1 MVFDF
6 SLLKREDLELD
17 LRELGKEIL
26 KELFLSLR
34 RLTLYTREHPAAADL
49 SKKPFNWMKK
59 LFRIRSYFD
68 FHFYQEKLYAMGI
81 PLKDEVFIRG
91 LKAELSKFELGSV
104 YIYSQATADELNIFL
119 RRLSEKLLPLPKNLN
134 LQRFLEEKRINSI
147 RVKKSEPGDTFLE
160 ESISLAE
167 KCNDFKVKTFARI
180 SLQQNPQLM
189 LDILSRK
196 IRKDINLEGKLKFDF
211 RLKVFQSMLL
221 EEFSKLPREK
231 VKELLR
237 NEFAGKDWEQISLDV
252 EYLDGVKNLVK
263 AFIHHPERD
272 CLFSEL
278 KEVLVRQGAPENFFE
293 KALDESALL
302 KIKTLRDSELVLD
315 KLISGEAKAEEEE
328 SLKNLLIKLINLN
341 QVERLK
347 KTIDAL
353 WQNLF
358 SEKENLRQISFFWLK
373 SFSSFFL
380 KYSKELFQYFVQK
393 MLSYK
398 DRTDFQYFQL
408 LENCAGQSII
418 FREYGQFNKI
428 IQELRSDLG
437 REYSPEKEERYL
449 KIIQGFA
456 QDQIIQQLVEEI
468 KSKRKEAWEK
478 VGEALILIGGEKIA
492 QALEPLLTD
501 PDRTIRQVV
510 LKIAGSG
517 LGEAGAN
524 YFSRTIQDDSNFQ
537 RDSFGNLTLD
547 SWFKI
552 RNILHILSD
561 IKSEKSLTG
570 LEKWIHDKDLK
581 VKKAVLQTLE
591 QTGGKKS
598 EELIL
603 ALAQEEDKEIRKLA
617 LMALGSCGSE
627 SSVDKLKE
635 LFYKDEDNAILIL
648 HTITNVGGEKG
659 FKFLIEVINQPKIFD
674 KGISGKKID
683 EEIKLE
689 AVGALK
695 KRKDPDFSKEMDKLG
710 GRYDRIKSLVD
721 KFGQLN
727 ESLKKSLVEIYK

>member
-1 MVFDF
+1 MLFDF

-26 KELFLSLR
+26 RGLFLSSR
-34 RLTLYTREHPAAADL
+34 RLALYTQEHPAEEDL
-49 SKKPFNWMKK
+49 SKKTFNWMKK

-68 FHFYQEKLYAMGI
+68 FHLYQEKFYAMGI
-81 PLKDEVFIRG
+81 PLEEEVFIRG
-91 LKAELSKFELGSV
+91 LKIELSKFELGSV
-104 YIYSQATADELNIFL
+104 YIYSQVTSDELNIFL

-134 LQRFLEEKRINSI
+134 FQRFLEEKRINSI
-147 RVKKSEPGDTFLE
+147 RVKKSEPGDTLLE
-160 ESISLAE
+160 ESISLVE
-167 KCNDFKVKTFARI
+167 KCDDFEVRTFARI
-180 SLQQNPQLM
+180 SLQQDPQLI
-189 LDILSRK
+189 LDLLLRK
-196 IRKDINLEGKLKFDF
+196 IRKDIDLEGKLKFDF
-211 RLKVFQSMLL
+211 RLKVFQSILL
-221 EEFSKLPREK
+221 EEFSKLPGEK
-231 VKELLR
+231 VKELLG
-237 NEFAGKDWEQISLDV
+237 NEFVRKDWEQISQDE

-278 KEVLVRQGAPENFFE
+278 KDVFVRQGAPENFFE
-293 KALDESALL
+293 KALDESDLL

-315 KLISGEAKAEEEE
+315 KLVSGEARAEEEE
-328 SLKNLLIKLINLN
+328 SLKNLLIKLIDLN
-341 QVERLK
+341 QVEKLK
-347 KTIDAL
+347 RTTDAL

-358 SEKENLRQISFFWLK
+358 SEKENLRQTSFFWLK
-373 SFSSFFL
+373 TFSSFFL
-380 KYSKELFQYFVQK
+380 KYSKELLQFFVQE

-398 DRTDFQYFQL
+398 DRTDLRYFQL

-418 FREYGQFNKI
+418 SREYGQFNKI
-428 IQELRSDLG
+428 IQEIKSDLG
-437 REYSPEKEERYL
+437 REHSPEKEKRYI
-449 KIIQGFA
+449 KIVQSFA
-456 QDQIIQQLVEEI
+456 RDQIIQQLVKEI
-468 KSKRKEAWEK
+468 KSKRKEVWHK

-510 LKIAGSG
+510 LKIAGGG

-524 YFSRTIQDDSNFQ
+524 YFSRIIQDDSNFQ
-537 RDSFGNLTLD
+537 RDSSGNLTLD

-561 IKSEKSLTG
+561 IKSEKSLAG

-581 VKKAVLQTLE
+581 VKKAILQTLE
-591 QTGGKKS
+591 KTGGKKS

-617 LMALGSCGSE
+617 LLALGSCGSE

-635 LFYKDEDNAILIL
+635 LFYEDEDNAILIL
-648 HTITNVGGEKG
+648 HTIDSVGGEKSC
-659 FKFLIEVINQPKIFD
+659 KFLIEVINQPRIFE
-674 KGISGKKID
+674 KGILGKKTD

-689 AVGALK
+689 AVRALK
-695 KRKDPDFSKEMDKLG
+695 KREDTDSAKKMGKLRD
-710 GRYDRIKSLVD
+710 RYDRITFLVD
-721 KFGQLN
+721 KSGQP
-727 ESLKKSLVEIYK
+727 SKF

>member
-1 MVFDF
+1 MLFDF

-17 LRELGKEIL
+17 LRELGREIL
-26 KELFLSLR
+26 RELFLSSR
-34 RLTLYTREHPAAADL
+34 RLTLYTREHPAEKDL

-59 LFRIRSYFD
+59 LFRVRSYFD
-68 FHFYQEKLYAMGI
+68 FHLYQEKLYAMGI
-81 PLKDEVFIRG
+81 PLKEEVFIRG

-104 YIYSQATADELNIFL
+104 YIYSQATADELNLFL

-147 RVKKSEPGDTFLE
+147 RVKNSEPGDTFLE

-167 KCNDFKVKTFARI
+167 KCDDFKVKTFARI

-221 EEFSKLPREK
+221 EEFSKLPGEK

-237 NEFAGKDWEQISLDV
+237 NEFAGKDWDVISLDV

-272 CLFSEL
+272 YLFSEL
-278 KEVLVRQGAPENFFE
+278 KNVFVHQGAPENFFE
-293 KALDESALL
+293 KALDESTLL

-373 SFSSFFL
+373 SFSSLFL
-380 KYSKELFQYFVQK
+380 KYSQELFQYFVQE

-418 FREYGQFNKI
+418 SREYGQFNKI
-428 IQELRSDLG
+428 IQELRSDPG
-437 REYSPEKEERYL
+437 KEYSPEKEERYL

-456 QDQIIQQLVEEI
+456 RDQIIQQLVEEI
-468 KSKRKEAWEK
+468 KSRRKEAWEK
-478 VGEALILIGGEKIA
+478 VGDALILIGGEKIA

-517 LGEAGAN
+517 LGEAGAD

-537 RDSFGNLTLD
+537 RDSSGNLTLD

-591 QTGGKKS
+591 KTGGKKS

-648 HTITNVGGEKG
+648 HTINNIGGEKG
-659 FKFLIEVINQPKIFD
+659 FKFLIEVINQPRIFE
-674 KGISGKKID
+674 KWISGKKID

-689 AVGALK
+689 AVRALK
-695 KRKDPDFSKEMDKLG
+695 KKDSDSSKEMDKLR
-710 GRYDRIKSLVD
+710 GRYDRIKFLAD
-721 KFGQLN
+721 KIGQL
-727 ESLKKSLVEIYK
+727 SKS

>member
-1 MVFDF
+1 MLFDF

-26 KELFLSLR
+26 RELFLSSR
-34 RLTLYTREHPAAADL
+34 RLALYTQEHPAEEDL

-59 LFRIRSYFD
+59 LFRLRSYFD
-68 FHFYQEKLYAMGI
+68 FHLYQDKFYAMGI

-91 LKAELSKFELGSV
+91 LKSELSKFGLGSI
-104 YIYSQATADELNIFL
+104 YIYSQATSDELSIFL
-119 RRLSEKLLPLPKNLN
+119 RRLSEKLWPLPKNLN

-160 ESISLAE
+160 ESISLVE
-167 KCNDFKVKTFARI
+167 KCDDFEVKTFARI
-180 SLQQNPQLM
+180 SLQQDPQLM
-189 LDILSRK
+189 LDLLLRK
-196 IRKDINLEGKLKFDF
+196 IRKDIDLEGKLKFDF
-211 RLKVFQSMLL
+211 RLKVFQSILL

-231 VKELLR
+231 VKELLG
-237 NEFAGKDWEQISLDV
+237 NKFARKDWEQMSQDE
-252 EYLDGVKNLVK
+252 EYLEGVKNLVK

-272 CLFSEL
+272 YLFSEL
-278 KEVLVRQGAPENFFE
+278 KDVFVRQGAPENFFE

-315 KLISGEAKAEEEE
+315 KLISGEARAEEEE

-347 KTIDAL
+347 KTIDVL

-358 SEKENLRQISFFWLK
+358 SEKENLRQTSFFWLK
-373 SFSSFFL
+373 TFSSFFL
-380 KYSKELFQYFVQK
+380 KYSKELFQFFVQE

-398 DRTDFQYFQL
+398 DRTDLQYFQL

-418 FREYGQFNKI
+418 SREYGQFNKI
-428 IQELRSDLG
+428 IQELKSDLG
-437 REYSPEKEERYL
+437 REYSPEKEERYI
-449 KIIQGFA
+449 KIVQSFA
-456 QDQIIQQLVEEI
+456 RDQIIQQLVEEI

-510 LKIAGSG
+510 LKIAGGG

-524 YFSRTIQDDSNFQ
+524 YFSRIIQDDSNFQ
-537 RDSFGNLTLD
+537 RDSSGNLTLD
-547 SWFKI
+547 GWFKI

-561 IKSEKSLTG
+561 IKSEKSLAG

-591 QTGGKKS
+591 KTGGKKS

-603 ALAQEEDKEIRKLA
+603 ALTQEEDKEIRKLA

-635 LFYKDEDNAILIL
+635 LFYEDEDNAILIL
-648 HTITNVGGEKG
+648 HTINNVGGEKG
-659 FKFLIEVINQPKIFD
+659 FKFLIEVINQSKIFD
-674 KGISGKKID
+674 KGILGKKID

-689 AVGALK
+689 AVRALK
-695 KRKDPDFSKEMDKLG
+695 KREDTDSAKKMGKLRD
-710 GRYDRIKSLVD
+710 RYDRIKFLVD
-721 KFGQLN
+721 KSGQP
-727 ESLKKSLVEIYK
+727 SKS